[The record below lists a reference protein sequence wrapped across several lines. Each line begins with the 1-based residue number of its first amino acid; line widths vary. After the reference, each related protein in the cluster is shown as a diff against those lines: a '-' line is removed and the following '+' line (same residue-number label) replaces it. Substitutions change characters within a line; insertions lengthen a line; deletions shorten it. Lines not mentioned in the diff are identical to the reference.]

1 MAHKHAIAA
10 VLLLSAGPF
19 MASASGSPR
28 KPPPDEQVSKEL
40 LDLRMELI
48 DAGRDRALSQMNVFR
63 PLCDEEG
70 YPLVGN
76 LGNKQVYQPS
86 QFCADVRR
94 AGK

>member
-10 VLLLSAGPF
+10 VLLLSAGPLL
-19 MASASGSPR
+19 ASASPR

-48 DAGRDRALSQMNVFR
+48 DAGRDRALRQMSVFR